1 MTETEAESAKN
12 IGLLQMLMWLQY
24 GPFHRITKQPTD
36 QSFSTLHCC
45 SFSRKQNVVSKKSSL
60 SSSGLG
66 KTQVIRSFVEV
77 VKQSSR
83 ALAPLSERSG
93 SPASSLRRRPKVRFA
108 SLPTVVRFVCDLPP
122 CHISRVP
129 GAGAMWPTSSAQP
142 PLRPILKFESSR
154 PSSRMGWRINY
165 PKIKNPPLPEALW
178 HIHPHLISW
187 IVFRSARLK
196 RSRCSPPGRW

>member
-1 MTETEAESAKN
+1 VRGECGKSRTFAFLCTPKSESDEQCYSYTWDETSAEQMTETEAESAKN
-12 IGLLQMLMWLQY
+12 IGLLQILMWLQY

-83 ALAPLSERSG
+83 TPAPLSERSG
-93 SPASSLRRRPKVRFA
+93 SPASVPPPA
-108 SLPTVVRFVCDLPP
+108 TQGTVHFPSDRC
-122 CHISRVP
+122 
-129 GAGAMWPTSSAQP
+129 
-142 PLRPILKFESSR
+142 PLRVR
-154 PSSRMGWRINY
+154 PATVS
-165 PKIKNPPLPEALW
+165 
-178 HIHPHLISW
+178 H
-187 IVFRSARLK
+187 
-196 RSRCSPPGRW
+196 